1 LSDSAVTVI
10 FDESG
15 ALSTVTT
22 QTTDPTL
29 QRAKD
34 VATLL
39 PALPSALDAG
49 SDLRKAL
56 TPPSLVDQAAE
67 AKAAKELGL
76 IKSPADPLL
85 PLRDRLEEARL
96 LAQLKLA
103 EQLSSATSPP
113 VMITVSEPLSG

>member
-76 IKSPADPLL
+76 IKSPADPLQ